1 MYNNQWY
8 FKKNKGFTL
17 VELLVTISII
27 SILAAVIAVNS
38 LDSAKLSRDEKR
50 QADIRNLQSSLE
62 LYKNKYGRYPEACDA
77 KVDAWAGQQGSNY
90 ACTGTNNQYIVGLA
104 PEFIS
109 VLPIDPKLNGGDSG
123 YVYRT
128 NAKGT
133 VYKLMAMNT
142 VESEVVSY
150 SHSLK
155 SCDIVPGANGT
166 DYPGTDVNGINEG
179 GWCSQVPNSIIASP
193 INPKLPYCTM
203 KKDNGGINDRFEKS
217 YGVWGGFEAKVSGLN
232 EAIRV
237 KNTTTV
243 ICR

>member
-1 MYNNQWY
+1 MYNNHLY

-90 ACTGTNNQYIVGLA
+90 ACTANNQYIVGLA

-133 VYKLMAMNT
+133 VYKLMVRNT
-142 VESEVVSY
+142 VESEVVGY
-150 SHSLK
+150 SHPLK
-155 SCDIVPGANGT
+155 SCDYNGT
-166 DYPGTDVNGINEG
+166 GDDDVNKS
-179 GWCSQVPNSIIASP
+179 GWCANA
-193 INPKLPYCTM
+193 YW
-203 KKDNGGINDRFEKS
+203 NGNNTPDFCKAENIQFQKS
-217 YGVWGGFEAKVSGLN
+217 YGVWSGFETTLNLTVGVCGNAGLLCGREVQHTSN
-232 EAIRV
+232 
-237 KNTTTV
+237 V